1 MNCFNIW
8 EAAFKFCRWGATSN
22 LLPAQSIFKDPSRFE
37 VVSLGVVGPS
47 ESKDVSLVAVS
58 NAGMRFYL
66 SCSYR

>member
-1 MNCFNIW
+1 
-8 EAAFKFCRWGATSN
+8 
-22 LLPAQSIFKDPSRFE
+22 FKDPSRFE